1 MDVTGCCGDTMATMR
16 SRLHVF
22 PRLHYGW
29 AIAAILFLGAALNIG
44 AGTYAFGLFVEPLE
58 DAFGWS
64 RSAVSASLSFAAVG
78 SLTAPLLGRFM
89 DRHGARPL
97 FVVSL
102 LVMGTSFL
110 LRPLMAQL
118 WHWYALS
125 FLQFVFSPGV
135 SPLPIGRLVAIW
147 FPGSRGRVMGMTV
160 MGNNFGGATLPI
172 ITWLAIVNASWE
184 AAYVVYAGIAGS
196 IALMGLSLV
205 HERGQSGDTGALD
218 GMGPSDPALTG
229 WTVSEALRTPAFYA
243 ITVATTLAMFTYSG
257 VLPWVGSHLANEG
270 MPAELAARAM
280 TLLALAG
287 MTGKVVFGSLADVIT
302 ARRAMMLSLA
312 GQVAFILLMVA
323 YPTPPLI
330 WLFVPLYGLSMG
342 AFGVLVT
349 LIAQEAFGVKF
360 FGSISGLI
368 SMPSVTSLVAGP
380 VIAGVSF
387 DLWQDYG
394 PGFLTVAAMFAIA
407 IGALALVRPA
417 ARPSQL
423 LLESTA
429 TGDGEAPRDSAGQ
442 ERAG

>member
-1 MDVTGCCGDTMATMR
+1 MR
-16 SRLHVF
+16 SRLHLL
-22 PRLHYGW
+22 PRPHYGW
-29 AIAAILFLGAALNIG
+29 AIAAILFLGAALNVG
-44 AGTYAFGLFVEPLE
+44 GGTYAFGLFVEPLE

-89 DRHGARPL
+89 DRHGARPV
-97 FVVSL
+97 FTVSL
-102 LVMGTSFL
+102 LVMGASFL

-147 FPGSRGRVMGMTV
+147 FPRSRGRAMGLTI
-160 MGNNFGGATLPI
+160 MGNNFGGAALPI

-184 AAYVVYAGIAGS
+184 AAYVVYAAIAGS
-196 IALMGLSLV
+196 IALLGLPLV
-205 HERGQSGDTGALD
+205 HEGGRGGARAEAA
-218 GMGPSDPALTG
+218 GAGPSGGALTG
-229 WTVSEALRTPAFYA
+229 WTVGEALRTPAFYA

-257 VLPWVGSHLANEG
+257 VLPWVSAHLANEG
-270 MPAELAARAM
+270 MSAELAARAM
-280 TLLALAG
+280 TALALGG
-287 MTGKVVFGSLADVIT
+287 MTGKMVFGSLADVIT

-312 GQVAFILLMVA
+312 GQVVFILLMVA
-323 YPTPPLI
+323 YPTPPLV

-342 AFGVLVT
+342 AFGVLAT

-368 SMPSVTSLVAGP
+368 NMPSVTSLVAGP
-380 VIAGVSF
+380 LIAGASF
-387 DLWQDYG
+387 DLWQSYA

-407 IGALALVRPA
+407 IGALTQARPA
-417 ARPSQL
+417 ARPPHSL
-423 LLESTA
+423 IESEA
-429 TGDGEAPRDSAGQ
+429 AGHGDAPRDDAGQ

>member
-1 MDVTGCCGDTMATMR
+1 MR

-22 PRLHYGW
+22 PRPQYGW

-58 DAFGWS
+58 DAFGWL

-97 FVVSL
+97 FIVSL
-102 LVMGTSFL
+102 LVMGVSFL

-147 FPGSRGRVMGMTV
+147 FPGTRGRVMGMTV

-172 ITWLAIVNASWE
+172 ITWLVIVNASWE
-184 AAYVVYAGIAGS
+184 MAYVVYAIIAGS
-196 IALMGLSLV
+196 IALLGLSLV
-205 HERGQSGDTGALD
+205 HERGRGGADVETQVGTGSSNAV
-218 GMGPSDPALTG
+218 LTG
-229 WTVSEALRTPAFYA
+229 WTVGEALRTPAFYA

-270 MPAELAARAM
+270 ISAELAARAM

-287 MTGKVVFGSLADVIT
+287 MTGKLVFGSLADVIT

-330 WLFVPLYGLSMG
+330 WLFVPLYGLCMG

-360 FGSISGLI
+360 FGTISGLI

-380 VIAGVSF
+380 LIAGASF

-394 PGFLTVAAMFAIA
+394 PGFLTVAAMFVMA

-417 ARPSQL
+417 ARPSHL
-423 LLESTA
+423 LIESAA
-429 TGDGEAPRDSAGQ
+429 TGHGNESRDAVRQ
-442 ERAG
+442 ERSG

>member
-1 MDVTGCCGDTMATMR
+1 ML
-16 SRLHVF
+16 SRLRALRR
-22 PRLHYGW
+22 PHYGW

-64 RSAVSASLSFAAVG
+64 RSAVSASLSFAAIG
-78 SLTAPLLGRFM
+78 SLTSPLLGRFM

-97 FVVSL
+97 FVASM
-102 LVMGTSFL
+102 LVMGASFL
-110 LRPLMAQL
+110 LRPLMGEL

-125 FLQFVFSPGV
+125 FLQFVCSPGA

-147 FPGSRGRVMGMTV
+147 FPGARGRVMGMTI
-160 MGNNFGGATLPI
+160 MGNNFGGATVPI

-184 AAYVVYAGIAGS
+184 AAYVVYAAIAGA
-196 IALMGLSLV
+196 IALLGLSLV
-205 HERGQSGDTGALD
+205 HEGGRGGGEAQAGA
-218 GMGPSDPALTG
+218 GPAGGALTG
-229 WTVSEALRTPAFYA
+229 WTVGEALRTPAFYA

-280 TLLALAG
+280 TVLALAG
-287 MTGKVVFGSLADVIT
+287 MVGKVVFGSLADAIT

-312 GQVAFILLMVA
+312 GQVVFILLMVA

-349 LIAQEAFGVKF
+349 LIAQEAFGVRF

-368 SMPSVTSLVAGP
+368 YMPSVRRRWWRG
-380 VIAGVSF
+380 
-387 DLWQDYG
+387 
-394 PGFLTVAAMFAIA
+394 
-407 IGALALVRPA
+407 R
-417 ARPSQL
+417 
-423 LLESTA
+423 
-429 TGDGEAPRDSAGQ
+429 
-442 ERAG
+442 

>member
-1 MDVTGCCGDTMATMR
+1 MR
-16 SRLHVF
+16 SRLSVLRRPH
-22 PRLHYGW
+22 HGW
-29 AIAAILFLGAALNIG
+29 AIAAILFLAAALNIG

-58 DAFGWS
+58 NAFGWS
-64 RSAVSASLSFAAVG
+64 RSAVSASLSFAAIG
-78 SLTAPLLGRFM
+78 SLTSPLLGRFM

-97 FVVSL
+97 FIVSL

-147 FPGSRGRVMGMTV
+147 FPGTRGRVMGMTI

-184 AAYVVYAGIAGS
+184 AAYVVYAAIAGS
-196 IALMGLSLV
+196 IALLGLSMV
-205 HERGQSGDTGALD
+205 HEGGRSGAGAKTLA
-218 GMGPSDPALTG
+218 GMGPSDAVLTG
-229 WTVSEALRTPAFYA
+229 WTVSEALRTRAFYA

-257 VLPWVGSHLANEG
+257 VLPWVSSHLANEG
-270 MPAELAARAM
+270 MSAELAARAM
-280 TLLALAG
+280 TVLALAG
-287 MTGKVVFGSLADVIT
+287 MTGKMVFGSLADVIT

-312 GQVAFILLMVA
+312 GQVVFILLMVA

-368 SMPSVTSLVAGP
+368 HMPSVTSLVAGP
-380 VIAGVSF
+380 LIAGASF
-387 DLWQDYG
+387 DLWQSYG
-394 PGFLTVAAMFAIA
+394 PGFLTVAVMFVIA
-407 IGALALVRPA
+407 IGALTQARPA
-417 ARPSQL
+417 ATPSQSL
-423 LLESTA
+423 IESAA
-429 TGDGEAPRDSAGQ
+429 TGRGDAPRDAAEQ
-442 ERAG
+442 ERPG